1 MTLQHKLEMQ
11 EVQHKLEMQ
20 VQEVQHKLE
29 IQHKHEMQEVKHKSE
44 LKVKEL
50 EHQLSLQLF
59 SQRVPFS
66 KSETEKDIQR
76 NLAVGIDKTSIRN
89 RPGSGGKGNDYISS
103 SDVIRNMNE
112 IFGFNGWKDSYEEK
126 EFTENLSAGE

>member
-29 IQHKHEMQEVKHKSE
+29 MQEVKHKSE
-44 LKVKEL
+44 VKEL

>member
-11 EVQHKLEMQ
+11 EVQHKLEM
-20 VQEVQHKLE
+20 VQHKL
-29 IQHKHEMQEVKHKSE
+29 EMQEVKHKSE

-50 EHQLSLQLF
+50 EHQLSLQLS

-112 IFGFNGWKDSYEEK
+112 IFGFNGWKDTYVEK
-126 EFTENLSAGE
+126 EFTANQSAGE